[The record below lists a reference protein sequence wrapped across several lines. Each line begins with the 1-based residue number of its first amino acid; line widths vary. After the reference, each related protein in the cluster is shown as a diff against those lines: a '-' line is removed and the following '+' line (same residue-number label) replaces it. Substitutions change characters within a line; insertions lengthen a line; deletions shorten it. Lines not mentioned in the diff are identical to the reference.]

1 MCKDKNIKLN
11 INSESFTISQSE
23 FWYFRTMLK
32 KINNFYE
39 TSNNHSKAIMLKI
52 PGTGKFRKINYRL
65 YNAIEKQVN
74 QIVESYTREAQ
85 IY

>member
-1 MCKDKNIKLN
+1 MHIAIIPMKEKIEAK
-11 INSESFTISQSE
+11 ISCHN
-23 FWYFRTMLK
+23 LK
-32 KINNFYE
+32 GMEVRIIQNPFYE
-39 TSNNHSKAIMLKI
+39 TSNNHSRAIMLKI